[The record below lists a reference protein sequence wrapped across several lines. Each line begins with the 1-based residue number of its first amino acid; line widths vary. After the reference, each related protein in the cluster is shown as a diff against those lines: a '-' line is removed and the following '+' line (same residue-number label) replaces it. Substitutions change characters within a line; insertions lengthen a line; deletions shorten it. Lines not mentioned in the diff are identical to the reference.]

1 MKKCETKWSRAALGL
16 RAGSDLISFTWRE
29 TWLHSAASVK
39 LDRPAAGDQSQWR
52 DDELTSCLFH
62 VNVDLLFDLVLFFS
76 SVATD
81 GTWTVFSMMFWT
93 GSIWFKPEIWFTQL
107 HFNSVARL
115 MCSQRFKYIFW
126 FILNQIISSCFLF
139 HLFSLENWTFENNI
153 LLFYISAWINHVSGF
168 SVQLICYSSDL

>member
-1 MKKCETKWSRAALGL
+1 MKNTFERLRTLMWFLKKKKETSDQLINASRPSAVIRLHVYKQNNKLRKRVRMKKCETKWSRAALGL

-52 DDELTSCLFH
+52 DDELTSRLFH

-115 MCSQRFKYIFW
+115 MCSQRFKYIF
-126 FILNQIISSCFLF
+126 
-139 HLFSLENWTFENNI
+139 
-153 LLFYISAWINHVSGF
+153 
-168 SVQLICYSSDL
+168 